1 MHSKINYS
9 LNRFKIDLV
18 TLRFMIRTI
27 ITIFFLFYITPMF
40 SQLGGEATYQ
50 FLNLISSPRQAAL
63 GGKVITNVD
72 YDVTQ
77 GLYNPA
83 TINVEMDNQLA
94 LNYSNYLGGIS
105 YGTAAYAYTVDRRT
119 QTFHAG
125 ITYINYGNFD
135 GYDENGVSTGTFS
148 GNEAALSFGYASQI
162 GHTDFYFGGNVKLIT
177 SKLEQYTSLGAAVDL
192 GLIYINDDL
201 DLKAGLVVRNMG
213 TQITTYAGLNE
224 PLPFEIDFGISQTL
238 EHVPLRWHLTLENLQ
253 KWPIAVSNPARGT
266 SDLDGNQTPEKV
278 GFMNN
283 VFRHL
288 ILGAELFPDRGFN
301 IRLGYNFRRA
311 AELKILEQR
320 DFSGLS
326 FGIGI
331 KMNKMR
337 FSYTHARYTSASNA
351 SFFGIQLDLL

>member
-1 MHSKINYS
+1 
-9 LNRFKIDLV
+9 
-18 TLRFMIRTI
+18 MIRTI
-27 ITIFFLFYITPMF
+27 ITLFFLFLVTSMF
-40 SQLGGEATYQ
+40 SQVGGEATYQ
-50 FLNLISSPRQAAL
+50 FLNLVSSPRQAAL

-125 ITYINYGNFD
+125 ITYINYGTFD

-148 GNEAALSFGYASQI
+148 GNEAALSVGYANQI

-192 GLIYINDDL
+192 GLIYINENL
-201 DLKAGLVVRNMG
+201 DFNAAIAVRNLG
-213 TQITTYAGLNE
+213 SQITTYAGLNE
-224 PLPFEIDFGISQTL
+224 PLPFEVDFGMSQTL
-238 EHVPLRWHLTLENLQ
+238 ENMPLRWHITLENLQ
-253 KWPIAVSNPARGT
+253 KWPIGVPNPARIT
-266 SDLDGNQTPEKV
+266 SDLDGNQTQEKI
-278 GFMNN
+278 GFLNKTL
-283 VFRHL
+283 RHL

-301 IRLGYNFRRA
+301 IRLGYNFRRSE
-311 AELKILEQR
+311 ELRILEQR
-320 DFSGLS
+320 NFSGLS

-331 KMNKMR
+331 KLNKMR

-351 SFFGIQLDLL
+351 SFFGLQIDLQ